1 MFSNSAYENDYLFYA
16 CLVGNCTLIF
26 NENMSAPAG
35 VSYSNCSYKL
45 HINPIK
51 FNDYTLE
58 ERLAILKH
66 EMLHILNG
74 HLLYRHEDT
83 RNHKNA
89 NIAMDCSINQL
100 INHEHLPKN
109 CILPE
114 VLEKELNKK
123 IKRLEPF
130 EYYYDLL
137 NNSDEKSD
145 NIELDSHE
153 SWEFN
158 DSEDSI
164 ETQKN
169 ITTEMI
175 EDAKDLTLRTIGTYP
190 NEYSNWLKLNK
201 NESKIN
207 WKKYFKALIKTN
219 THKKSIYKP
228 NRRMPDRLDLKGSVK
243 NRTSQILYII
253 DSSGSVKNSE
263 FKELNS
269 VIINL
274 CAQYDLKINAIQ
286 VDSEASEPEILTRNT
301 EMIERKRNA
310 GTFLSAGLQK
320 AEEHKLKFDTVIVS
334 TDGYISTVDLNEF
347 KKINKKIIFLI
358 CKNGSD
364 MLFKDV
370 GKNIFTIKME
380 S

>member
-1 MFSNSAYENDYLFYA
+1 MFSNSKYENDYLFYA
-16 CLVGNCTLIF
+16 CLLSNCTVVF
-26 NENMSAPAG
+26 NESMEAPAG
-35 VSYSNCSYKL
+35 VSYNNCTYKL

-51 FNDYTLE
+51 FNKYTLE

-89 NIAMDCSINQL
+89 NIAMDCAINQL
-100 INHEHLPKN
+100 INLEHLPKN

-137 NNSDEKSD
+137 NKCE
-145 NIELDSHE
+145 NISENIDLDSHE
-153 SWEFN
+153 SWELS
-158 DSEDSI
+158 DSEDTI

-169 ITTEMI
+169 ITTELI

-190 NEYSNWLKLNK
+190 NEYSNWLKINK
-201 NESKIN
+201 NETKIN

-219 THKKSIYKP
+219 THKKSIFRT

-243 NRTSQILYII
+243 NRTSELLYII
-253 DSSGSVKNSE
+253 DASGSVKNSE

-274 CAQYDLKINAIQ
+274 CAQYNLKINAIQ
-286 VDSEASEPEILTRNT
+286 VDSEASEPEILTKRT
-301 EMIERKRNA
+301 ELIERKRNA
-310 GTFLSAGLQK
+310 GTFLSAGLCK

-334 TDGYISTVDLNEF
+334 TDGYLAISDLEEF

-364 MLFKDV
+364 NIFKNA
-370 GKNIFTIKME
+370 GKNIFTIKIE
-380 S
+380 

>member
-16 CLVGNCTLIF
+16 CLLSNCTVVF
-26 NENMSAPAG
+26 NESMEAPAG
-35 VSYSNCSYKL
+35 VSYNNCTYKL
-45 HINPIK
+45 HINTIK
-51 FNDYTLE
+51 FNGYTLE

-83 RNHKNA
+83 RNHKNV
-89 NIAMDCSINQL
+89 NIAMDCAINQL
-100 INHEHLPKN
+100 INSGHLPKD
-109 CILPE
+109 CILPR

-137 NNSDEKSD
+137 NNSIDKSE
-145 NIELDSHE
+145 NIESDSHE
-153 SWEFN
+153 SWELS
-158 DSEDSI
+158 DSEDTI

-169 ITTEMI
+169 ITTELI
-175 EDAKDLTLRTIGTYP
+175 EDAKNLTLRTIGTYP
-190 NEYSNWLKLNK
+190 NEYSNWLKINK
-201 NESKIN
+201 NETKIN
-207 WKKYFKALIKTN
+207 WKKYFKSLIKTN

-243 NRTSQILYII
+243 NRTSELLYII
-253 DSSGSVKNSE
+253 DASGSVKNNE

-274 CAQYDLKINAIQ
+274 CAQYNLKINTIQ
-286 VDSEASEPEILTRNT
+286 VDSEASEPEVLTKRT
-301 EMIERKRNA
+301 ELIERKRNA
-310 GTFLSAGLQK
+310 GTFLSTGLIK
-320 AEEHKLKFDTVIVS
+320 AEERKLKFDTVIVS
-334 TDGYISTVDLNEF
+334 TDGYISSNDLNEF

-364 MLFKDV
+364 TVFKDA

-380 S
+380 